1 MNDYDHD
8 QHDHD
13 GPRRLGYGQVMP
25 IVGALQS
32 LAKDGPT
39 PEVRAQANA
48 LAAVRVLFPSPRHSP
63 ERQHAA
69 YVEALRA
76 LLRAP
81 LDQWP
86 VIAHPLHNAVVVLL
100 DDAGELSDDELDR
113 YFPDTDKKETP

>member
-1 MNDYDHD
+1 MHDDDHD
-8 QHDHD
+8 D

-25 IVGALQS
+25 IVGALQA

-63 ERQHAA
+63 DRQHAA
-69 YVEALRA
+69 YVDVLRA
-76 LLRAP
+76 LLRVP
-81 LDQWP
+81 VDQWP
-86 VIAHPLHNAVVVLL
+86 TITHHLHTAVTVLL

-113 YFPDTDKKETP
+113 YFPPNKEDAT